1 MKKIKSGLKL
11 WLANY
16 IGGHV
21 NVFQVANAISINFK
35 LSKFVFWLAQTTMTF
50 PINSRVHLSVEAH
63 QTERAKASVGE

>member
-1 MKKIKSGLKL
+1 MKKIKSGLKF

-21 NVFQVANAISINFK
+21 NAISINFK